1 MSVLGAKKPVM
12 AKLDSVKFNDERWF
26 VSAMF
31 EEFNETHMTT
41 MTFAELVEK
50 MEAFDENY
58 TRRFV

>member
-1 MSVLGAKKPVM
+1 M
-12 AKLDSVKFNDERWF
+12 AKLDSIKFDGKMLF
-26 VSAMF
+26 ISAMF
-31 EEFNETHMTT
+31 EEFNEITMTT

>member
-1 MSVLGAKKPVM
+1 M